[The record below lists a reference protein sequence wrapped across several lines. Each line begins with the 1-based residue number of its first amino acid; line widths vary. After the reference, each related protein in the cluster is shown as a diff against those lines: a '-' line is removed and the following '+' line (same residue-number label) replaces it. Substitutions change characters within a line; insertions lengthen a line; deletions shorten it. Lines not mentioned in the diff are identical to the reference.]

1 MAGKSAILSV
11 RIIGDAQ
18 GATKAMGQ
26 TEKGIGELEKS
37 SKAMVGKL
45 QVAGA
50 LAGAALTKGLFDA
63 VDADSANRKLAGQMN
78 LSAGDAETAGR
89 MAGDLYS
96 QAYGDSLEDV
106 NRAIGAV
113 ASTLADM
120 SANGG
125 ADVERLSKKAMDLA
139 GTFDVDV
146 SQAVSTAGAL
156 MKNGLAADGDEA
168 MDLLVGSLQKMP
180 QAMQGELF
188 PIMDEYSRHF
198 ADLGIDGTT
207 ALGMVVQSAQDGA
220 IGMDKL
226 GDSLKELTIRATDGS
241 TATADAMATLG
252 LVPEEMATAIA
263 TGGADAQEAFAKIV
277 GGLQNIEDPALQ
289 AQTAVAL
296 FGTPL
301 EDLGT
306 ARIPEFLGA
315 IDPMGDAFDS
325 VAGAADNLSETVNSG
340 PGVALE
346 AFKRDALVSL
356 QEFAANAIP
365 YIEPVLG
372 FLEQFSPILGP
383 ALVAVAALAAATVL
397 VSGAMSAWNA
407 IMVAVRV
414 MVMVATAAQWLWNA
428 ALSANPIGVVI
439 LLIAALVAGVI
450 WAYNNVGWFRDAV
463 DAMGAAAVAVWD
475 AIVAAVQIV
484 LQWLDDLL
492 EPIGGI
498 DGAMQVLK
506 SSAEIVF
513 GGINNAIAGT
523 IGWVKDAI
531 GWFQGLF
538 GAKNDAASV
547 DPGAGASDAGRM
559 ADPVAMLSGSASR
572 SFMSLPADPYA
583 VTAANTLAAPA
594 ALSRSLGSLRA
605 TPARAESRVYNVN
618 VEFKGLTTDRV
629 GVAREIKKIL
639 ADEDALVRGGA

>member
-18 GATKAMGQ
+18 GATKAMGA
-26 TEKGIGELEKS
+26 TEKGMGDLEKTS
-37 SKAMVGKL
+37 QAMVGKL
-45 QVAGA
+45 QIAGA
-50 LAGAALTKGLFDA
+50 AAGLALTKGLLDA
-63 VDADSANRKLAGQMN
+63 VDADTATRKLAGQMN
-78 LSAGDAETAGR
+78 LSAADAEVAGR
-89 MAGDLYS
+89 MSGDLYS
-96 QAYGDSLEDV
+96 QAYGESLEEV
-106 NRAIGAV
+106 NRTIGAV
-113 ASTLADM
+113 GSTLADM

-139 GTFDVDV
+139 GTFGVDV
-146 SQAVSTAGAL
+146 SEAVSTAGAL

-180 QAMQGELF
+180 QAMQAELF
-188 PIMDEYSRHF
+188 PVMDEYSRHF

-207 ALGMVVQSAQDGA
+207 ALGMVVASSQDGA

-241 TATADAMATLG
+241 QATADAMAVIG
-252 LVPEEMATAIA
+252 SSPEEMASMIA
-263 TGGADAQEAFAKIV
+263 LGGKDAQVAFAEIV
-277 GGLQNIEDPALQ
+277 AGLQGIEDPALQ

-325 VAGAADNLSETVNSG
+325 VAGAADNLSDTVNTG

-346 AFKRDALVSL
+346 TFKRDALMSL
-356 QEFAANAIP
+356 QEFSAQAIP

-372 FLEQFSPILGP
+372 VLEQFSPILGP
-383 ALVAVAALAAATVL
+383 ALVAVAGLAAATII

-407 IMVAVRV
+407 IMVVVRM
-414 MVMVATAAQWLWNA
+414 MVVVATAAQWLWNA
-428 ALSANPIGVVI
+428 ALSANPIGLVI

-450 WAYNNVGWFRDAV
+450 WAYDNVGWFRDAV
-463 DAMGAAAVAVWD
+463 DAMGAGAKLVWEGLVAGIGVVID
-475 AIVAAVQIV
+475 
-484 LQWLDDLL
+484 WLDNMLA
-492 EPIGGI
+492 PIGGI
-498 DGAMQVLK
+498 DGAIQVLK
-506 SSAEIVF
+506 TSAEIVF
-513 GGINNAIAGT
+513 GGINNAIQGT
-523 IGWVKDAI
+523 IGWVQDAI
-531 GWFQGLF
+531 GWFQSLF
-538 GAKNDAASV
+538 GAKSDAASV
-547 DPGAGASDAGRM
+547 DAGGGGSARAM
-559 ADPVAMLSGSASR
+559 ADPVAMLSEPMSR

-583 VTAANTLAAPA
+583 VTAASVSAPA
-594 ALSRSLGSLRA
+594 ALSRSLGSGLRA
-605 TPARAESRVYNVN
+605 VPGRVESRTFNVN

-639 ADEDALVRGGA
+639 SDEDALVRGGS